1 MTIFFARRRAGP
13 NSAPDHLAK
22 ARVCRLGVRA
32 RVPAHRDREA
42 DPFGLGAA
50 RVSVPDSMHASRAPT
65 KASIRRPEPDVP
77 DSSAMT
83 APLAPIAHDVSLR
96 CRCGRV
102 ELRVHDVSPK
112 VASRVICHCDG
123 CTRFAERM
131 DRSVLDEHGGTER
144 FNVSPACLEFASGI
158 DALGCIQQSSK
169 GALRWVATCCD
180 TPLGL
185 TLPSARMPF
194 VGLDVARLDQRAL
207 PVELTELIGPL
218 RARVNGHF
226 DR

>member
-1 MTIFFARRRAGP
+1 
-13 NSAPDHLAK
+13 
-22 ARVCRLGVRA
+22 
-32 RVPAHRDREA
+32 
-42 DPFGLGAA
+42 
-50 RVSVPDSMHASRAPT
+50 
-65 KASIRRPEPDVP
+65 
-77 DSSAMT
+77 MT

-226 DR
+226 DREVRGAMKADVASLLGMLAHLAPLTFTWWLRGDQQRSPFFSMPTGEPVVEVDRQYPAEALRLAGCR